1 MRDLYDA
8 YAERLFDYASSLT
21 GDRRAAA
28 DVVHDAFVD
37 ACRRAPRMRTGR
49 AGLGAW
55 LYGAVR
61 RRCLRQD
68 VTGTPTFP
76 DASPSAAP
84 LLTALAD
91 LDPADQELIVLAE
104 RHGLTP
110 ADAAAATGA
119 SLRRVRTRLDHAR
132 AHLTPPPT
140 PAPTT
145 PSTTAPPGDASPAT
159 ASTAPPTASAA
170 PPGVPATASAAPSTA
185 SGALPGDPT
194 APPGVPAAP
203 SAATPPATAPA
214 AAPSGASGALPG
226 DPTAPPGVPAT
237 APDTPP
243 AAASPGD
250 APAPARAGDPG
261 ARAGGSGG
269 RVDDPVAAAGDAPAG
284 TVTLPGDA
292 GDGAL
297 LDDEDSVAV
306 LAAREPRPVSGAA
319 GLAAPMPPVLPASLR
334 HRFMHTATD
343 PELAGYRADIAA
355 RGGALTP
362 DGMPTQPDVTSPFT
376 RRWLFTGGGMLGALV
391 TAVVAVLLM
400 GPGIAGT
407 TTYWPPGRLK
417 ETPRTTVGP
426 SGGTTGRPTPQPTGR
441 APKLRAGAP
450 PLSPGASG
458 TPKDTPGQGPGT
470 PGGGPS
476 ATPGPRDGTL
486 RVDQSKVELYGTKTG
501 RITLHATGGPVSWQG
516 VASSEQLTLSPAAG
530 TLDDGGTGALTVTL
544 QPGLLILP
552 GKATVTFADAR
563 GALHHVAVEW
573 GASLL

>member
-1 MRDLYDA
+1 MPRWSPFDAAADRRLVHGLHEGDDRALRDLYDA

-21 GDRRAAA
+21 GDRRTAA

-37 ACRRAPRMRTGR
+37 ACRRAPRMRTVR
-49 AGLGAW
+49 VGLGAW

-76 DASPSAAP
+76 DAAPAAAA
-84 LLTALAD
+84 LLAALAD

-110 ADAAAATGA
+110 ADAAAATGV

-132 AHLTPPPT
+132 AHLATTEP
-140 PAPTT
+140 PAP
-145 PSTTAPPGDASPAT
+145 DAQPA
-159 ASTAPPTASAA
+159 AVAASAA
-170 PPGVPATASAAPSTA
+170 
-185 SGALPGDPT
+185 
-194 APPGVPAAP
+194 APPAAASPAP
-203 SAATPPATAPA
+203 SAAAPPA
-214 AAPSGASGALPG
+214 
-226 DPTAPPGVPAT
+226 
-237 APDTPP
+237 DTVAPP
-243 AAASPGD
+243 AAASPGGPAAPPGD
-250 APAPARAGDPG
+250 APADAFGALPAEPAAPPAEPAARSGEPAARSGDPAALPGDPAGRSGRPG
-261 ARAGGSGG
+261 ATVGGASGEAGGSGG
-269 RVDDPVAAAGDAPAG
+269 
-284 TVTLPGDA
+284 
-292 GDGAL
+292 GAL
-297 LDDEDSVAV
+297 PVLAEDDEDSVAV
-306 LAAREPRPVSGAA
+306 LAARDPRPVTGPA
-319 GLAAPMPPVLPASLR
+319 GLAAPAPPVLPASLR

-355 RGGALTP
+355 RGGTLTP

-407 TTYWPPGRLK
+407 TTYWPPGRPK

-426 SGGTTGRPTPQPTGR
+426 SGGTTGSPTPQPTAR
-441 APKLRAGAP
+441 APRLRAGAP
-450 PLSPGASG
+450 PLTPGASG
-458 TPKDTPGQGPGT
+458 TPSDTPEQGPGRPGGGP

-476 ATPGPRDGTL
+476 GAPGPRDGTL
-486 RVDQSKVELYGTKTG
+486 RVDQAKVELYGTKTA

-530 TLDDGGTGALTVTL
+530 TLADGGTGALTVTL
-544 QPGLLILP
+544 QTGLLNLP

-563 GALHHVAVEW
+563 GALHQVAVEW